1 MSWPVVAVLTLAY
14 WAVLFVRTRAQ
25 GRRELRRAFDQ
36 AEAAHPGSDSLDVT
50 VVTEVRP
57 FRAAIM
63 VLAGPIALVVLRL
76 VVIHM
81 HAR

>member
-1 MSWPVVAVLTLAY
+1 MSWSVVAVLTLAY
-14 WAVLFVRTRAQ
+14 WALLFVRTRAQ
-25 GRRELRRAFDQ
+25 SRRELRRAFDQ

-57 FRAAIM
+57 IRAAIL
-63 VLAGPIALVVLRL
+63 VLAGPIVLVLLHL
-76 VVIHM
+76 VMNHT